1 MTTSTPLASHSPA
14 AITLVPGAITLVP
27 GSVTLAALRRIHA
40 GGVALQLDG
49 GALAGMQAAQ
59 AVVQR
64 IVDEDQVVYGINTG
78 FGKLAST
85 KIAHGRLAELQRNLV
100 LSHSV
105 GTGDALPDGVVRLI
119 LATKAVSLARGHS
132 GIRPA
137 IVDALL
143 ALANANVLP
152 VIPAKGSVGA
162 SGDLAPLAH
171 LSCVLIGEGQAK
183 VNGQVVSGAEAM
195 RSIGLPP
202 FVLGPKEGLALLNGT
217 QVSTALALAGLFGA
231 ENVLAAGLVAGCLSL
246 EAIKGSVKPFD
257 ARIHEARGQLG
268 QIAVAAAVRGLL
280 EGSEIDP
287 SHPNCG
293 RVQDPYSIRCVPQVM
308 GACLDNLQHAA
319 RVLRIE
325 ANAASDNP
333 LVFTDTG
340 EVISGGNFHAEPVA
354 FAADIIALAVAEIG
368 AISERRMALL
378 LDTGLS
384 GLPAFLIRDS
394 GVNSGFMIAQVTAAA
409 LAAENQCLANPSSV
423 TSLPTSANQE
433 DHVSMATYGARRLAD
448 MVNNTAVVVGVEA
461 MAAAQGME
469 FDRRPVA
476 PTLGTGVSSLPP
488 EGAQPALGRPGGW
501 LKSSPLIEAQ
511 FAAIRQRVSFLEQD
525 RYLAPDIDAMREWAL
540 QADWPA
546 PLRACQPSHA

>member
-1 MTTSTPLASHSPA
+1 MTTSTSFASSLPA
-14 AITLVPGAITLVP
+14 AINLVP
-27 GSVTLAALRRIHA
+27 GSVSLAELRRIHA
-40 GGVALQLDG
+40 GGVTLQLDSS
-49 GALAGMQAAQ
+49 ALAGMQAAQ

-85 KIAHGRLAELQRNLV
+85 KIAHDRLAELQRNLV

-105 GTGDALPDGVVRLI
+105 GTGDPLPDDVVRLI

-183 VNGQVVSGAEAM
+183 VDGKVVSGADAM
-195 RSIGLPP
+195 RAIGLTP

-231 ENVLAAGLVAGCLSL
+231 ENLLAAGLVAGCLSL

-257 ARIHEARGQLG
+257 ARIHEARGQQG

-280 EGSEIDP
+280 HGSEIDP
-287 SHPNCG
+287 SHPHCG

-448 MVNNTAVVVGVEA
+448 MVNNAAVVVGVEA

-469 FDRRPVA
+469 FDR
-476 PTLGTGVSSLPP
+476 S
-488 EGAQPALGRPGGW
+488 

-511 FAAIRQRVSFLEQD
+511 FAAIRQRVAFLEQD